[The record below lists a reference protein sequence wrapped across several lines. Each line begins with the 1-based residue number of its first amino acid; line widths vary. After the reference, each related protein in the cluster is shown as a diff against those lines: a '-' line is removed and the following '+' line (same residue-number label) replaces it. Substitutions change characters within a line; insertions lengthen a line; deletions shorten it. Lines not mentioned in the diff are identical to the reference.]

1 MKIFGKYINFSKLLI
16 FALVVLF
23 FAMLVFDGYAVV
35 RLMNMI
41 ENGVDLMYA
50 TVIGTVISIMSSFAS
65 AVILIGVRS
74 YYKKAEAENIVGYD
88 SESNTI
94 STERMGMN
102 IDVAVDDEGGGI

>member
-1 MKIFGKYINFSKLLI
+1 
-16 FALVVLF
+16 
-23 FAMLVFDGYAVV
+23 
-35 RLMNMI
+35 MI
-41 ENGVDLMYA
+41 ENGIDLSYA

-65 AVILIGVRS
+65 IVVGFAVKGYLT
-74 YYKKAEAENIVGYD
+74 KAMKENIVGYD